1 MDTSIS
7 FFYEDIDFDLAG
19 KVEISSWLINVA
31 LSENCILED
40 ISFIF
45 CNDSYLHKLNVDYLK
60 HDTLTDIITFPYH
73 NNGSVS
79 GDVFISVERVKE
91 NAQIFDVD
99 FITELHRV
107 MVHGILHLCGY
118 GDKNKKETEVMRSKE
133 NFYLSI
139 RNGDPT

>member
-7 FFYEDIDFDLAG
+7 FFSEDIDFNLSEKA
-19 KVEISSWLINVA
+19 ETTSWLLNVA
-31 LSENCILED
+31 LAENRILGD
-40 ISFIF
+40 INFIF
-45 CNDSYLHKLNVDYLK
+45 CNDTYIHKLNVDYLK
-60 HDTLTDIITFPYH
+60 HDTLTDIITFPYESD
-73 NNGSVS
+73 GSIT

-99 FITELHRV
+99 FIEELHRV

-118 GDKNKKETEVMRSKE
+118 GDKNNKETEVMRSKE

-139 RNGDPT
+139 RNRDPA